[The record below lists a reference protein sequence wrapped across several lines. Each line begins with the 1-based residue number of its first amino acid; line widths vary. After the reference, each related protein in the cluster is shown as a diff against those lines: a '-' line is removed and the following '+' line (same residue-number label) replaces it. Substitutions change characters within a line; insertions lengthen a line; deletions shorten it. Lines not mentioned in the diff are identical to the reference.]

1 MAQRTDIIFG
11 NDRTEIVGPLEV
23 RDEVIGTVNITDP
36 QGSHDG
42 IQLNGSSGIAN
53 LGGRGQ
59 SSKIRLD
66 GLNGRINLGGS
77 GRAGTIHVRDPNGDT
92 GLTVRAT
99 NDESEIHVR
108 DPNGD
113 TGLTVRASND
123 GGELFVRNS
132 NQTPILEVRSA
143 GDGGFVS
150 VNDDANDAHGDLWAV
165 DGDSILRVLAAG
177 GGKIKL
183 DTEDGGEMTIRD
195 TDSDLTAEIK
205 SVQGGLIRLKNK
217 RLKEAIAAS
226 AERNGGRLAVNT
238 GSGQESCTVDGS
250 DAALVLTGQ
259 PERGVEDREHQR
271 FGGGEVVLRQGADR
285 SDLHVHAQGER
296 DSDYGTDVGNRPRI
310 HLNGP
315 EATLELGRGEQHQQ
329 AEAVSGGIVLRD
341 SYDTK
346 LLEMR
351 AENPSYG
358 GGGRHAS
365 EVIFWHGNTNG
376 SVKEG
381 GGAIRSHG
389 DGLMFYDARGNEA
402 LFITNTG
409 EIHTAKEIR
418 EGTL

>member
-99 NDESEIHVR
+99 ND
-108 DPNGD
+108 
-113 TGLTVRASND
+113 

-132 NQTPILEVRSA
+132 NQTHILEVRSA
-143 GDGGFVS
+143 VDGGFVS
-150 VNDDANDAHGDLWAV
+150 VSDDANDAHGNLWAV

-177 GGKIKL
+177 GGKIQL

-195 TDSDLTAEIK
+195 SDSDLTAEIK
-205 SVQGGLIRLKNK
+205 SVQGGLIRLNNK
-217 RLKEAIAAS
+217 RSSEAIAAS

-296 DSDYGTDVGNRPRI
+296 DSDYGINVGNRPRI